1 MKQRAA
7 NVKQKRSYDAS
18 RRQEKASRNR
28 VRIIDVAERLFLR
41 DGYRVTTIAAIAV
54 QAGVSADTIYKSFG
68 GKAGLVRA
76 IRARALEGEGA
87 APAEQRSDDLQ
98 AREPDPRKIIR
109 AWGVLSAEIAPRAA
123 PILLLIRDAA
133 ASDLEVRALLEEMD
147 ADRLRRMTENAR
159 RLRDAGH
166 LRAGITLTRA
176 ADMLWTYSSPELYE
190 LVVLRRGWSPE
201 RYGRFIAEAMISVL
215 L

>member
-7 NVKQKRSYDAS
+7 NVKHKRSYDAS
-18 RRQEKASRNR
+18 RRQEQAGRNR
-28 VRIIDVAERLFLR
+28 ARTIDVAERLFLR
-41 DGYRVTTIAAIAV
+41 DGYRVTTVAAIAV
-54 QAGVSADTIYKSFG
+54 EAGVSADTIYKSFG

-98 AREPDPRKIIR
+98 AREQDPRKIIR
-109 AWGVLSAEIAPRAA
+109 AWGALSAEIAPRAA
-123 PILLLIRDAA
+123 PILLLLRDAA

>member
-18 RRQEKASRNR
+18 RRQEQAGRNR
-28 VRIIDVAERLFLR
+28 ARIIDVAERLFLGN
-41 DGYRVTTIAAIAV
+41 GYRATTIAAIAV
-54 QAGVSADTIYKSFG
+54 EAGVSADTIYKSFG

-87 APAEQRSDDLQ
+87 APAEQRSDNLQ
-98 AREPDPRKIIR
+98 ARELDPRKIIR
-109 AWGVLSAEIAPRAA
+109 AWGALSAEIAPRAA

-133 ASDLEVRALLEEMD
+133 ASDLEVWALLEEMD

-166 LRAGITLTRA
+166 LHAGISLARA

-190 LVVLRRGWSPE
+190 LLVLRRGWSPE